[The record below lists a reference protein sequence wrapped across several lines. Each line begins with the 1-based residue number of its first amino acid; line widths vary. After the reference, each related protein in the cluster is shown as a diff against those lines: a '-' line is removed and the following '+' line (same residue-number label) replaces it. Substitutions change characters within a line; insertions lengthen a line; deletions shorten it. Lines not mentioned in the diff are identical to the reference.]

1 MSAPPTGAVPRG
13 GSSASGVL
21 SNATI
26 HIQKKI
32 AESKARTLGRKML
45 AEYCINMNKQMVK
58 NVSRIVEGL
67 DINNQTEIFQ
77 EVADQFFDKDLS
89 DTFIDE
95 LKNVTRVSVKKNLRR
110 ILYDHFKEDLKIEKE
125 EEKKKEEAEEQQ
137 TGGAEDAAGA
147 GPGLEEAKKSEEDE
161 EVDKAVEA
169 EEEAVD
175 AEEEDDEVEVEA
187 SEGDSSGTGGDDAAG
202 MSLDILN
209 TINDQ
214 LLTDDEFL
222 KEVKTGIISNVTSG
236 SFKSAMQREVFAQ
249 LVPKLKTMIEEKITG
264 ILDTDELK
272 DAAIEVT
279 KGQQKLYNVQNKQ
292 GGKKHSIKKTA
303 KTHGKK
309 TRKQRK

>member
-1 MSAPPTGAVPRG
+1 MSAPPAGAVPRAAPGG
-13 GSSASGVL
+13 GSSASETL
-21 SNATI
+21 SNAKI

-45 AEYCINMNKQMVK
+45 AEYCIAMNKQMVK
-58 NVSRIVEGL
+58 NVSKIVEGL

-95 LKNVTRVSVKKNLRR
+95 LKRVTRVSVKKNLRG
-110 ILYDHFKEDLKIEKE
+110 ILYDHFKEDLKIEKK
-125 EEKKKEEAEEQQ
+125 EEKEKEEAEEQQ
-137 TGGAEDAAGA
+137 TGGAEDAAGD
-147 GPGLEEAKKSEEDE
+147 GPSPEEEGSEEEGSEEEGGKEEAS
-161 EVDKAVEA
+161 
-169 EEEAVD
+169 
-175 AEEEDDEVEVEA
+175 
-187 SEGDSSGTGGDDAAG
+187 SSGAGSDDAAG
-202 MSLDILN
+202 MSLEILN
-209 TINDQ
+209 KINDQ
-214 LLTDDEFL
+214 ILTDDEFL

-249 LVPKLKTMIEEKITG
+249 LVPKLKTMVEEKITG

-292 GGKKHSIKKTA
+292 GGKKHSIKKTV
-303 KTHGKK
+303 KPRGKK
-309 TRKQRK
+309 TRKHRI

>member
-1 MSAPPTGAVPRG
+1 MSAPPAGAVPRTAPGG
-13 GSSASGVL
+13 GSSANETV
-21 SNATI
+21 SNAKI

-45 AEYCINMNKQMVK
+45 AEYCIAMNKQMIN
-58 NVSRIVEGL
+58 NVSKIVEGL

-95 LKNVTRVSVKKNLRR
+95 LKRVTRVSVKKNLRG
-110 ILYDHFKEDLKIEKE
+110 ILYDHFKEDLKIEKK
-125 EEKKKEEAEEQQ
+125 EEKEKEEAEEQQ
-137 TGGAEDAAGA
+137 TGGAEDAAGDGT
-147 GPGLEEAKKSEEDE
+147 GPEEERSEEEGGKEEAS
-161 EVDKAVEA
+161 
-169 EEEAVD
+169 
-175 AEEEDDEVEVEA
+175 
-187 SEGDSSGTGGDDAAG
+187 SSGAGSDDAAG
-202 MSLDILN
+202 MSLEILN
-209 TINDQ
+209 KITDKI
-214 LLTDDEFL
+214 LTDDEFL

-249 LVPKLKTMIEEKITG
+249 LVPKLKTMVEEKITG

-292 GGKKHSIKKTA
+292 GGKKHSIKKTV
-303 KTHGKK
+303 KPRGKK
-309 TRKQRK
+309 TRKHRI

>member
-1 MSAPPTGAVPRG
+1 MSVPPAGAVPRTAPGG
-13 GSSASGVL
+13 GSSASETL
-21 SNATI
+21 SNAKI

-58 NVSRIVEGL
+58 NVSKIVEGL

-95 LKNVTRVSVKKNLRR
+95 LKSVTRVSVQKNLRG

-147 GPGLEEAKKSEEDE
+147 GPGP
-161 EVDKAVEA
+161 
-169 EEEAVD
+169 EEEKGEEE
-175 AEEEDDEVEVEA
+175 EEEDDEEGGEEA
-187 SEGDSSGTGGDDAAG
+187 GENSSNGSSGTGGDDAAG
-202 MSLDILN
+202 MSLEILN
-209 TINDQ
+209 KINDQ

-236 SFKSAMQREVFAQ
+236 SFKSAMQREVFAK
-249 LVPKLKTMIEEKITG
+249 LVPKLTTMIEEKITG

-292 GGKKHSIKKTA
+292 GGKKHTIKKTV
-303 KTHGKK
+303 KPRGKK
-309 TRKQRK
+309 TRKHRI